1 MIKLN
6 KEQSA
11 EASRNP
17 DGVECRLEGNEK
29 LFIIVDADV
38 HARMKTAFYQKDV
51 QSSIAAGLTDMEC
64 DNGLPLE
71 AADQEMRSRL
81 GFPPRTT
88 T

>member
-11 EASRNP
+11 EATRHP
-17 DGVECRLEGNEK
+17 EGVECRLEGNEK

-51 QSSIAAGLTDMEC
+51 RASIAAGLADMEA

-71 AADQEMRSRL
+71 AADQQMRSRL

-88 T
+88 P